1 MATNTT
7 TSKRISQKRQATLR
21 VLILLAILILA
32 NMLASRFHYG
42 LDMTREKRFTLS
54 QSTKNLLH
62 NMKDVAVIDVY
73 LKGKMPADFI
83 KLQET
88 VRDRMQSF
96 KEYSGGHVIIHYID
110 PFEGKTEDDKKD
122 IYQQLAQ
129 KGVFG
134 MTVGEGD
141 GAEYSEKMVFPYAL
155 VNYKGKSAPVTLIEN
170 RVGAT
175 RVEALNYSESLL
187 EYKFA
192 SAINTLSRNVQPSI
206 AYLVGNGE
214 PLNLQC
220 WYMLRTLAMNYKVDT
235 LDLSAVRHIPSSYD
249 VVIINKPTD
258 SFSDINKFVIDQYVM
273 KGGHVL
279 WCLDMLHTYM
289 DSLQKSAQFITTD
302 FNLNLDDILFRY
314 GVRVNSDFI
323 EDLQC
328 NSQKMIAGNNPN
340 GQPRWENRPWIY
352 MPYFTPSSKHP
363 IVNNMDAVM
372 GVFVNSIDT
381 IANSIKKTVLLSSS
395 KYSRTTPSPVRV
407 NISMLMHPPTPQ
419 MMNKPYQPV
428 AVLLEGKFS
437 SIFQN
442 RLPASFLHL
451 LDSLG
456 PQYHFRN
463 ACDSPTSMI
472 VISDG
477 DVFLNDVSQST
488 GPMEMGFWRSTNT
501 VYANKAFLLNCI
513 EYMTDH
519 SGLLEARSKDN
530 RLRLLDDGRVK
541 AERTKWQV
549 INIGIPI
556 AFVLVFASCYL
567 FFRKRKYEKAS

>member
-21 VLILLAILILA
+21 VLILLAILVLA

-54 QSTKNLLH
+54 QSTTKLLR
-62 NMKDVAVIDVY
+62 NMKDIAVVDVY

-83 KLQET
+83 RLQDA

-96 KEYSGGHVIIHYID
+96 KEYSGGHIIVHYID

-129 KGVFG
+129 KGIFG

-141 GAEYSEKMVFPYAL
+141 GGEYSERMVFPYAL
-155 VNYKGKSAPVTLIEN
+155 VNYKGRSEPVTLVEN
-170 RVGAT
+170 RVGAS
-175 RVEALNYSESLL
+175 RIEALNYSESLL

-192 SAINTLSRNVQPSI
+192 SAINKLNRNVQPSI

-214 PLNLQC
+214 PLNLQA
-220 WYMLRTLAMNYKVDT
+220 WYMLRTLSMNYKVDT
-235 LDLSAVRHIPSSYD
+235 LDLTAVRHIPSTYD
-249 VVIINKPTD
+249 AVIINKPTD

-273 KGGHVL
+273 KGGHIL

-289 DSLQKSAQFITTD
+289 DSLQKSAQFVTTD
-302 FNLNLDDILFRY
+302 FNLNLDDMLFRY
-314 GVRVNSDFI
+314 GVRVNSDFV

-328 NSQKMIAGNNPN
+328 NLQRMVAGTNPN

-381 IANSIKKTVLLSSS
+381 IANSIHKTILLSSS

-407 NISMLMHPPTPQ
+407 NISMLMHPPTPA

-428 AVLLEGKFS
+428 AVLMEGKFS

-456 PQYHFRN
+456 PQYQFRN
-463 ACDSPTSMI
+463 ACDSATSMI

-477 DVFLNDVSQST
+477 DMFLNDVSQTT
-488 GPMEMGFWRSTNT
+488 GPLEMGFWRSSNT
-501 VYANKAFLLNCI
+501 MYANKAFLLNCL

-541 AERTKWQV
+541 AERQKWQV